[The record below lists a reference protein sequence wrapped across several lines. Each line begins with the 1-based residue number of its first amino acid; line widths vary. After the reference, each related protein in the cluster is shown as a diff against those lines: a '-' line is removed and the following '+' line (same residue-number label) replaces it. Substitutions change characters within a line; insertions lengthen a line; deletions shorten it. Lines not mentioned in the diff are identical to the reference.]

1 MRYHSPTVRMAQ
13 IQNVGEGVEQ
23 QELSVI
29 AAGITTLEDRV
40 AVSYK
45 TKHTLNI
52 WPSSCAPSIY
62 TNSFKT
68 YVYTKTCT
76 HMFIAALFII
86 AKTWKQPIANH
97 SVGEWTD
104 KLWQTQQM
112 WFAAKRNE
120 PSSHEKTWGNLHV
133 YY

>member
-1 MRYHSPTVRMAQ
+1 MAK

-52 WPSSCAPSIY
+52 WPSSYVPSIY
-62 TNSFKT
+62 TNNFKT

-104 KLWQTQQM
+104 KLLADPT
-112 WFAAKRNE
+112 N
-120 PSSHEKTWGNLHV
+120 V
-133 YY
+133 ICC